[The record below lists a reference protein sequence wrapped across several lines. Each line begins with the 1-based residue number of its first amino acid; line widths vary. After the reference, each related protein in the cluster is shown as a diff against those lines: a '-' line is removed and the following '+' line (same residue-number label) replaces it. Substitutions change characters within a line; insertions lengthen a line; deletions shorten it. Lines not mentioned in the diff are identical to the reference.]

1 MQLHE
6 HTLHRLYTQHK
17 IIKHYIDDLPPE
29 AINNRL
35 SADKWSIQET
45 VAYLCRYQYIFL
57 DRLARI
63 RQEINPFF
71 EMYKPGGDP
80 EFDHTLIKS
89 TGSLLHEIYRI
100 RHDLCRLVEQLP
112 PETFARV
119 GTHAILGRM
128 DVCQWVEFFL
138 LHESN
143 QLYKIFKLAGTFW
156 SVNNAAF
163 ADNVIRLPGLQSQV
177 DELAG

>member
-1 MQLHE
+1 MQLNE
-6 HTLHRLYTQHK
+6 ETLSRFQNQHK

-45 VAYLCRYQYIFL
+45 IAYLCRYQYIFM
-57 DRLARI
+57 DRLKSI
-63 RQEINPFF
+63 QQEINPFF
-71 EMYKPGGDP
+71 EMYKPADDP
-80 EFDHTLIKS
+80 EFNHTLERS

-100 RHDLCRLVEQLP
+100 RDELCLLLENLP
-112 PETFARV
+112 PENFSRF
-119 GTHAILGRM
+119 GTHAILGKM
-128 DVCQWVEFFL
+128 DLCQWVEFFL

-143 QLYKIFKLAGTFW
+143 QLYKIFRLAGSFW
-156 SVNNAAF
+156 S
-163 ADNVIRLPGLQSQV
+163 ADSPVYGSKVINLPRMQSQV